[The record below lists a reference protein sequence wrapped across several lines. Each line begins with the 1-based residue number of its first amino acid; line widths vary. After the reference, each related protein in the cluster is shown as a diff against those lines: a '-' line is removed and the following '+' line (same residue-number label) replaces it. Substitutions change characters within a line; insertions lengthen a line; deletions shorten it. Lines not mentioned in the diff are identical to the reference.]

1 MVMRSGPLPSLK
13 PAPGAAAFGER
24 ELVELERLFADGISS
39 AEVLRLFQDRG
50 VKLSEGT
57 FRKYVQLG
65 LLPRSRRVGKKGKH
79 KGSKGLYPASVLRQ
93 IVAIKQMMSD
103 GLTIEQIQRS
113 WVRYRPRI
121 EGIESDIGELL
132 DEMERELEAPHFD
145 TALHGELAGEVQG
158 ARADAAALIRRLSTL
173 ERAVSWSPDQAE
185 ADLGAGREELE
196 EETSTGRF
204 F

>member
-113 WVRYRPRI
+113 WLRFRPRI
-121 EGIESDIGELL
+121 EAIETDLADVL
-132 DEMERELEAPHFD
+132 DEMRQELAGPHFD
-145 TALHGELAGEVQG
+145 T
-158 ARADAAALIRRLSTL
+158 RRRS
-173 ERAVSWSPDQAE
+173 R
-185 ADLGAGREELE
+185 LE
-196 EETSTGRF
+196 EELQSARGEAEDLVRRLYHLEQEVAWSPERADEDEAWEEERPAGRF
-204 F
+204 Y

>member
-1 MVMRSGPLPSLK
+1 MVMRSGTLPSLK

-93 IVAIKQMMSD
+93 IVAIKKMMSD

-113 WVRYRPRI
+113 WLRFRPRI
-121 EGIESDIGELL
+121 EAIETDLGDVL
-132 DEMERELEAPHFD
+132 DEMQKELAGPHFD
-145 TALHGELAGEVQG
+145 T
-158 ARADAAALIRRLSTL
+158 RRRS
-173 ERAVSWSPDQAE
+173 R
-185 ADLGAGREELE
+185 LE
-196 EETSTGRF
+196 EELQSARGEAEDLVRRLYHLEQEVAWSPERADEDEAWEEEQPAGRF
-204 F
+204 Y